1 MNLLTQVWM
10 LAKAF
15 SDGAFYVCLQRR
27 VDAVLGSEDD
37 GLEVVDP
44 ASFVLQP
51 GDLRESF
58 TQSLLVRCHE
68 DGLGPGEGNAAATT
82 EKGVCAI
89 LSTRLEPATSG
100 APLARRLLWPVGMPW
115 P

>member
-1 MNLLTQVWM
+1 M
-10 LAKAF
+10 
-15 SDGAFYVCLQRR
+15 
-27 VDAVLGSEDD
+27 LGSEDD

-58 TQSLLVRCHE
+58 TQSLLDRLGQVRETRRQPPKGSLRRSFHAAGTGNVRCIPV
-68 DGLGPGEGNAAATT
+68 L
-82 EKGVCAI
+82 
-89 LSTRLEPATSG
+89 PAVV
-100 APLARRLLWPVGMPW
+100 ARRHAMTVRFQWRRPVNSRAQSFFAALPNL